1 MEQNV
6 VDCLVTYSKRCLN
19 CSHLVDGAEKKY
31 SKCHFTKGNVD
42 CPAQSVRIITDGK
55 TRQYQR
61 RLDAAQ
67 QEKDAKA
74 VASIWA
80 EINNESPAVRQRLF
94 EVLTS
99 V

>member
-6 VDCLVTYSKRCLN
+6 VDCLVLFAPKCLV

-31 SKCHFTKGNVD
+31 TKCHFAKGNVD

-61 RLDAAQ
+61 RLSEAQ
-67 QEKDAKA
+67 QANDAKA
-74 VASIWA
+74 VAAIWA